1 MQPAARN
8 ACPRSLIHDPVRTA
22 GAVTGS
28 GRFFLICFRNHGARQ
43 DGIGL
48 DPRIANLGCEV
59 RAETLFQRPEQR
71 IPDRLIMLV
80 PHPVGD
86 VLDGKR
92 PDCGQDRVV
101 VLQTLDDQAERG
113 RQFAALSFM
122 SRLKRGLTSGAISKS
137 LS

>member
-92 PDCGQDRVV
+92 PDCGQEIASWFFKPLTTRPSAVV
-101 VLQTLDDQAERG
+101 
-113 RQFAALSFM
+113 
-122 SRLKRGLTSGAISKS
+122 S
-137 LS
+137 LRPCPSCRA